1 MHGFNQGA
9 ELLKSY
15 CSNALS
21 DFMLLQELWLSS
33 DSLYKLDTI
42 AQGYSC
48 FSVSSMDSVL
58 ENGLLRGRPFG
69 GLAILVRENHRNL
82 CSLLDS
88 NERLIAVVYNDILII
103 NVYFP
108 CSSRLNYKDETLDL
122 LVQIEELLDRF
133 VGDKVIIGG
142 DLNCTLEIESWSSN
156 LIRGF
161 SDDHNFI
168 SCNNLP
174 IDVTGTEYT
183 YSNEVLGHYS
193 YLDYFVVSSNL
204 SSSILSLKIGCD
216 ELNLSDHSPVSMEA
230 KNIINVDYKKS
241 NSNSNKGDQISETCY
256 HNRWDHADIVGYYK
270 STGVGLQPVLED
282 LRTCLTNLKSVN
294 VSNTKQ
300 RMKDSIDSAYNTI
313 LAVLNDAAYRHVPRI
328 KANVLKFWWDQ
339 ELSDLKSKAM
349 ASNKLWIEA
358 GRPRSGYI
366 FDVRKADKY
375 KYKCLIKRKQLEIRN
390 NITNNLHDAL
400 VQKDTEDFWKVW
412 KSKFPNKKVN
422 KFPLIDGSSDPN
434 IIANKFADYF
444 SNVCTSE
451 PLAYKT
457 ANNDFLNRL
466 QDYMGDSTSNKDI
479 VSVELL
485 EEVLESMSRGK
496 AAGLD
501 NITIEHIQFAHP
513 IIITIL
519 KELFNC
525 FLEVRMVP
533 DGFRDGLAIP
543 LPKNDNASHNVN
555 VDNFRCITI
564 SPVISKLFEH
574 CLLRLFSKY
583 FHSNDAQLGFKKKLG
598 CSHAIYSVKQVV
610 DYYVRGGSTVNI
622 CTIDISKAFD
632 KVNLFILLGKLMDR
646 NIPNCVINVLFDWF
660 AKSYI
665 TVKWLNV
672 LSLRCQVNSGVRQGG
687 VMSPVLFAIYVDEIL
702 VKLNNSGLG
711 CNVKGLTVNSFMY
724 ADDLIILSASVTH
737 LQKLINI
744 CVDELNSIQL
754 SVNAKKCFCMRIG
767 KRYAVSC
774 KSVVIDNYHVQWTNE
789 IRYLG
794 VYFTAGHLLKFNFV
808 PYKRRFFRCL
818 NCILSKTGTKA
829 INVVLSLTQS
839 YCVPFLLYAVE
850 STSLTATEKLRLASP
865 FKRLFSRL
873 FNSFDAQTIAYC
885 QYYTGYLPLEFVID
899 QRRLKFLNNICN
911 LNNVVIQSLFR
922 LNGDTEISSL
932 VAKYNTNM
940 FDIKS
945 INYSMWNSFIIMN
958 NLSVE

>member
-1 MHGFNQGA
+1 MINII
-9 ELLKSY
+9 
-15 CSNALS
+15 
-21 DFMLLQELWLSS
+21 DF
-33 DSLYKLDTI
+33 
-42 AQGYSC
+42 
-48 FSVSSMDSVL
+48 
-58 ENGLLRGRPFG
+58 
-69 GLAILVRENHRNL
+69 
-82 CSLLDS
+82 
-88 NERLIAVVYNDILII
+88 I
-103 NVYFP
+103 N
-108 CSSRLNYKDETLDL
+108 
-122 LVQIEELLDRF
+122 
-133 VGDKVIIGG
+133 
-142 DLNCTLEIESWSSN
+142 
-156 LIRGF
+156 
-161 SDDHNFI
+161 DHNFI
-168 SCNNLP
+168 SCNNLH
-174 IDVTGTEYT
+174 INVTETEYT

-216 ELNLSDHSPVSMEA
+216 ELNLSDHSPVSMEV
-230 KNIINVDYKKS
+230 KDIINVDYKKS
-241 NSNSNKGDQISETCY
+241 ISNSNIGVQIPETCY
-256 HNRWDHADIVGYYK
+256 HNRWDHADIVGYYE
-270 STGVGLQPVLED
+270 STRIGLQPVLED
-282 LRTCLTNLKSVN
+282 LRKCLKDLTNVN

-300 RMKDSIDSAYNTI
+300 HMRDIINSSYNTI
-313 LAVLNDAAYRHVPRI
+313 LAVLNDAAYRHVPRV

-339 ELSDLKSKAM
+339 ELSDLKLKAI

-358 GRPRSGYI
+358 HRPRSGHI
-366 FDVRKADKY
+366 FDVRKTDKY
-375 KYKCLIKRKQLEIRN
+375 KYKCLIKHKQLEIRN
-390 NITNNLHDAL
+390 NITNDLHDAL
-400 VQKDTEDFWKVW
+400 LQKHAVDFWKGW

-422 KFPLIDGSSDPN
+422 KCPLIEGSSDPN
-434 IIANKFADYF
+434 IIADRFGNYF
-444 SNVCTSE
+444 SNICTSE
-451 PLAYKT
+451 PLAYKS
-457 ANNDFLNRL
+457 ANNNFLDRL
-466 QDYMGDSTSNKDI
+466 CEYMGDSCILNKDI

-485 EEVLESMSRGK
+485 EEVFESMSRGK

-501 NITIEHIQFAHP
+501 NLTIEHVHFAHP
-513 IIITIL
+513 ILVIIL

-525 FLEVRMVP
+525 LLQVGMVP
-533 DGFRDGLAIP
+533 EGFRDGLAIP
-543 LPKNDNASHNVN
+543 VPKNDNMSHNVN

-632 KVNLFILLGKLMDR
+632 KVNLFVLLGKLMDR

-660 AKSYI
+660 ANSYI

-672 LSLRCQVNSGVRQGG
+672 LSLRYQVNLGVRQGG

-711 CNVKGLTVNSFMY
+711 CTVKGLTVNSFMY

-774 KSVVIDNYHVQWTNE
+774 KSVVIDNYHVQWSNE

-794 VYFTAGHLLKFNFV
+794 VFLTAGHLLKLNFV
-808 PYKRRFFRCL
+808 PYKKRFYRCL
-818 NCILSKTGTKA
+818 NSILSKTGIKA

-839 YCVPFLLYAVE
+839 YCVPYLLYSVE
-850 STSLTATEKLRLASP
+850 STSLTMTEKLRLASP
-865 FKRLFSRL
+865 FKSLFSRL
-873 FNSFDAQTIAYC
+873 FNTYDAQTIAYC

-899 QRRLKFLNNICN
+899 QRRLKFLSNMCN

-922 LNGDTEISSL
+922 LNGAMEISSL
-932 VAKYNTNM
+932 VAKYNTNT

-945 INYSMWNSFIIMN
+945 MNHFMWSTFILEF
-958 NLSVE
+958 NLCVA